1 MDRDVAA
8 GSRAN
13 ELLHRRAIEDACVSG
28 ARFYHM
34 GEAAPSSSLAHF
46 KQGFGAVEEQHSG
59 YRFERVPLTAA
70 DAFVRR
76 QVKRVLRFRD

>member
-1 MDRDVAA
+1 
-8 GSRAN
+8 
-13 ELLHRRAIEDACVSG
+13 
-28 ARFYHM
+28 
-34 GEAAPSSSLAHF
+34 
-46 KQGFGAVEEQHSG
+46 VEEQHSG